1 MKDPAE
7 IAYDEMRRALDGQ
20 AERLESV
27 RRRAALVI
35 TTGAAALAF
44 FASQDSN
51 GHGVPFG
58 LGTVAFLALVVLAM
72 WLQQSND
79 WNDTFNGY
87 ELIDSYVDRG
97 VDADVMLRDLTIFG
111 QDDYGSNSDRLERSY
126 SVVRWAIGLMAVEIG
141 LLTLDLW
148 I

>member
-7 IAYDEMRRALDGQ
+7 IAYDEMHRALDSQ
-20 AERLESV
+20 ADRLESL
-27 RRRAALVI
+27 RRRSALVI

-44 FASQDSN
+44 FASQDAD
-51 GHGVPFG
+51 GHGIPFA
-58 LGTVAFLALVVLAM
+58 LGTLAFLALVVLAM
-72 WLQQSND
+72 WIQQSTD

-87 ELIDSYVDRG
+87 ELIDAYVDRG
-97 VDADVMLRDLTIFG
+97 VEADVMFRDLTIFG
-111 QDDYGSNSDRLERSY
+111 QDDYGSNSDRLERVY
-126 SVVRWAIGLMAVEIG
+126 SLLRWAIGLMALEIG